1 MFNFAEA
8 TKEMSAVEILNYYR
22 NLYYTEPQ
30 VTERGIIANAIN
42 DYITSDVQEVK
53 HGEWKRTSPT
63 TPKSY
68 RRICSVCCGVAYMIG
83 KKYSYCPYCGT
94 KMDLEEKEN
103 G

>member
-1 MFNFAEA
+1 MPRYIDLEEFAKIIKKYVKLETSREKDLIRWCA
-8 TKEMSAVEILNYYR
+8 NLWIRYGYEMPTV
-22 NLYYTEPQ
+22 
-30 VTERGIIANAIN
+30 
-42 DYITSDVQEVK
+42 DVQEVK
-53 HGEWKRTSPT
+53 HGKWKETVPT

-83 KKYSYCPYCGT
+83 KKYSYCPHCGA